1 MDAFGLPKNTD
12 AEKKARTEAIRS
24 SIKIRHA
31 DSFQSDASF
40 LQSMEV
46 FKAMAETG
54 NPNSVSDA
62 GVGALC
68 ALTAVEGAYLNVK
81 INAAGISDKAFTSDL
96 LQKAEEIAQKAKA
109 ERDAIIAIVEDK
121 INNL

>member
-1 MDAFGLPKNTD
+1 MFRCRCWCSLC
-12 AEKKARTEAIRS
+12 
-24 SIKIRHA
+24 
-31 DSFQSDASF
+31 
-40 LQSMEV
+40 L
-46 FKAMAETG
+46 
-54 NPNSVSDA
+54 NS
-62 GVGALC
+62 GQ
-68 ALTAVEGAYLNVK
+68 GAYLNVK